1 MSETVGYI
9 RLIGLDLERGLSNIL
24 WQRATPV
31 IVSRFAGRT
40 WRNNNK
46 WYT

>member
-9 RLIGLDLERGLSNIL
+9 RLIGLDLEHGFSNIL
-24 WQRATPV
+24 WQRATPI
-31 IVSRFAGRT
+31 IVDLFAGHK
-40 WRNNNK
+40 WGNNNK